1 MIDWGQA
8 LQVSGVG
15 FLTVFVVLGILAL
28 VLSFISWLMYRILG
42 KKDKKEVKE

>member
-8 LQVSGVG
+8 LSVGGIG

-28 VLSFISWLMYRILG
+28 VLTFISWLMYRVLG
-42 KKDKKEVKE
+42 KKNKNTVKE

>member
-8 LQVSGVG
+8 LSVGGIG

-28 VLSFISWLMYRILG
+28 VLTFISWLMYRILS
-42 KKDKKEVKE
+42 KKNKKTVKE